1 MNSYEKVTNKTKGE
15 YVMKKYMMVVLSIA
29 VLMFGLVGC
38 SSNNGKNEVTKT
50 EDTNNGDTNTNDS
63 EEGTTE
69 ESEETRTVT
78 DVKGTVEI
86 PANPQ
91 RIVDISG
98 ASDILSLLGYD
109 VIGTANSDG
118 YDYTKFPSYLEDVLG
133 DAKILG
139 YSMLA
144 EMDVEAIIGLEPDL
158 IIISTVQ
165 EKMYDQL
172 SKVAPVVMVELKQMD
187 WKEDFMHVAT
197 IFGEEEKA
205 TAWIDEYL
213 AKAEEVGKRIKETY
227 GEEKSYLSFLA
238 SGGSLFIFD
247 SAGLGTI
254 FYDDMGLAKP
264 EGMPEQE
271 NVSLPVVTYEGLA
284 EINSDYIFAIA
295 TDEDLVTLK
304 ESSIWNG
311 TEAVKEGNVIEL
323 PASPYFNQGYSP
335 IGRLAFIEEVEEL
348 LASTNE

>member
-1 MNSYEKVTNKTKGE
+1 
-15 YVMKKYMMVVLSIA
+15 MKKYMMVVLSIA

-38 SSNNGKNEVTKT
+38 SSNNAKNEDTKT
-50 EDTNNGDTNTNDS
+50 EDMNNGDTSSDGS
-63 EEGTTE
+63 EEGATE
-69 ESEETRTVT
+69 VSKETRTIT

-86 PANPQ
+86 PVNPQ

-109 VIGTANSDG
+109 VIGTANSDA
-118 YDYTKFPSYLEDVLG
+118 YDYTKFPPYLEDVLG
-133 DAKILG
+133 DSKILG

-144 EMDVEAIIGLEPDL
+144 EMDVESIIALEPDL
-158 IIISTVQ
+158 IVISTVQ

-172 SKVAPVVMVELKQMD
+172 SKVAPVVMIELKQMD
-187 WKEDFMHVAT
+187 WKEDFINVAT
-197 IFGEEEKA
+197 IFGEEDKA
-205 TAWIDEYL
+205 TEWINEYL

-227 GEEKSYLSFLA
+227 GEETSYLSFLA

-254 FYDDMGLAKP
+254 FYDDMGLEKP
-264 EGMPEQE
+264 EGMPQQE

-295 TDEDLVTLK
+295 TDEDLAALK

-311 TEAVKEGNVIEL
+311 IEAVKEGNVIEL

-335 IGRLAFIEEVEEL
+335 IGRLAFVEEVEQL